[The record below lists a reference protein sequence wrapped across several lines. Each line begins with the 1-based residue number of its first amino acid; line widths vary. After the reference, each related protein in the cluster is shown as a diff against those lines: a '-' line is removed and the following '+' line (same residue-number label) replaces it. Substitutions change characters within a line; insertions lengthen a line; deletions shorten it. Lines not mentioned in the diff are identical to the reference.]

1 MRPLLPKEF
10 LRKFPQRSVLAGA
23 QRKFAELAKRPAFV
37 ATVISIGIHGGLALS
52 IPRLLPSSAQEDT
65 AVAIETDVVTLS
77 PTDLAAFSSMATAP
91 APRSSNSRY
100 TDLNGQTLPNLS
112 ASRERDKTA
121 NSLTSGSSSFGWDFS
136 NRGSSGSSGSSGSRG
151 SSGSSG
157 SRGSSSYDDDS
168 FTYDATREDEF
179 YEYWQRSQNLLD
191 RFDQGGNNGGGG
203 SDGDGDGEDQKAIA
217 GNNSAGGGAEGGGT
231 NNTDI
236 GLNAN
241 AGGGF
246 NSGEPYTTGMA
257 ARQSYAVWAIAMQDA
272 KGLSE
277 EELTPIFLPVS
288 IPVPRTAGASRLVG
302 EQGIVG
308 LLVKPDGTPDSA
320 DLLSSFSSNE
330 LAKSLVR
337 EFVLAGFEGCNV
349 GTPRDT
355 WTACGLDIT
364 FVAADGSSGTATAS
378 GGNAGSSGNAAG
390 NPGGSGNP
398 SGSGNSANASGA
410 DTSGQTPNPSATPPE
425 LVAVLEGF
433 EPDTPIAIA
442 INETVPAYRAWRN
455 QIATSVG
462 NIADGLVFRAVPSAL
477 PYPADLDPE
486 FDRSLPTT
494 AIVSLVINPDFVV
507 IPETATVLRSSGNDQ
522 LDAIALG
529 FAENTPRD
537 WYANN
542 LELNGDRGAIVLF
555 TLSFMEAEDDTTTPV
570 ETNPESLEVG
580 GEPETPNTT
589 PGDATSETTGESDA
603 TEAD

>member
-1 MRPLLPKEF
+1 
-10 LRKFPQRSVLAGA
+10 
-23 QRKFAELAKRPAFV
+23 
-37 ATVISIGIHGGLALS
+37 
-52 IPRLLPSSAQEDT
+52 
-65 AVAIETDVVTLS
+65 
-77 PTDLAAFSSMATAP
+77 
-91 APRSSNSRY
+91 
-100 TDLNGQTLPNLS
+100 
-112 ASRERDKTA
+112 
-121 NSLTSGSSSFGWDFS
+121 
-136 NRGSSGSSGSSGSRG
+136 
-151 SSGSSG
+151 
-157 SRGSSSYDDDS
+157 
-168 FTYDATREDEF
+168 
-179 YEYWQRSQNLLD
+179 
-191 RFDQGGNNGGGG
+191 
-203 SDGDGDGEDQKAIA
+203 
-217 GNNSAGGGAEGGGT
+217 
-231 NNTDI
+231 
-236 GLNAN
+236 
-241 AGGGF
+241 
-246 NSGEPYTTGMA
+246 MA

-364 FVAADGSSGTATAS
+364 FVAADGSSGTVTAS
-378 GGNAGSSGNAAG
+378 GDNAGSSG

-410 DTSGQTPNPSATPPE
+410 DTSGQTPSPSATPPE

-455 QIATSVG
+455 QVATSVG

-486 FDRSLPTT
+486 FDRSQPTT
-494 AIVSLVINPDFVV
+494 AIVSLVLTPDLTV
-507 IPETATVLRSSGNDQ
+507 IPDTATLLRSSGSDQ
-522 LDAIALG
+522 IDAIALG

-537 WYANN
+537 WYASN
-542 LELNGDRGAIVLF
+542 LELDGDRGAIVLF
-555 TLSFMEAEDDTTTPV
+555 TLSFVEAEDDTTAPA
-570 ETNPESLEVG
+570 ETNPESLGVG
-580 GEPETPNTT
+580 GEPDTPNTT
-589 PGDATSETTGESDA
+589 PGNAAGNTTGNATGNEATGEIDA
-603 TEAD
+603 AETE